1 LNYERKRPAGSATSE
16 EAKVEFEALL
26 RKLLPECARGRSGL
40 FGQHA
45 KAVGRE
51 VAAKY
56 YAWPEAEKLL
66 ALSEELS
73 TLQEKLGDTTETP
86 LLSEYLGYRAE
97 TGATL
102 PSEPKLALRFLQELK
117 RLEFEKQ
124 GRPTN
129 IERYAETID
138 EDDSEMSEE
147 E

>member
-1 LNYERKRPAGSATSE
+1 MSASNQYDRQRLKQ
-16 EAKVEFEALL
+16 AKVDFETLL

-45 KAVGRE
+45 KALGNE
-51 VAAKY
+51 VAARY
-56 YAWPEAEKLL
+56 YPWPEADKLL
-66 ALSEELS
+66 VLSEEIAL
-73 TLQEKLGDTTETP
+73 LQEELGDTTETP

-117 RLEFEKQ
+117 RQEFQSQ

-129 IERYAETID
+129 IDRYAEAID

>member
-1 LNYERKRPAGSATSE
+1 MSASNQNDRQRLKQ
-16 EAKVEFEALL
+16 AKAEFEALL

-45 KAVGRE
+45 KALGNE
-51 VAAKY
+51 IAARY
-56 YAWPEAEKLL
+56 YPWPEADKLL
-66 ALSEELS
+66 VLSEEIAL
-73 TLQEKLGDTTETP
+73 LQEKLGDTTETP

-117 RLEFEKQ
+117 RQEFQSQ

-129 IERYAETID
+129 LERYAESID

>member
-1 LNYERKRPAGSATSE
+1 MSASDQQDRQRLKQ
-16 EAKVEFEALL
+16 AKVEFEALL